1 MLGSFCNALQQKGAR
16 QLASQEQ
23 VYATHVMRILR
34 VILRPWREISRAA
47 LQRFLCLEGGEGRLC
62 YAGSGENAK

>member
-1 MLGSFCNALQQKGAR
+1 MRLM
-16 QLASQEQ
+16 
-23 VYATHVMRILR
+23 HVMRILR